1 MQEDPDSSYDSGA
14 RAFAGGWEAAAF
26 ARIHA
31 AALPH
36 IPSQPG
42 LVLDV
47 GAGSGRDAAWF
58 ACRGWRVVA
67 VEPAGALREVAG
79 QLHRMPG
86 IAWENDRLP
95 GLERTL
101 RLGLSFDLVWLS
113 AVWMHVA
120 PADRARAFRKLV
132 TLLKP
137 GGRMMLSLRRGP
149 DTSGRPM
156 HPVDPAEVERLA
168 GEHGLTVRAAAES
181 EDAMGRAE
189 VRWTVMVLPLPD
201 DGTGALPLI
210 RGIVLQDRKAATYK
224 LALVRVLARIADQS
238 AAMARH
244 HDDHV
249 EVPLGLVALYWL
261 RMFKALTA
269 EDILR
274 APSHR
279 GCSGLGFMKAA
290 HAAIAEV
297 PALGL
302 RPGASFDPLRG
313 RWVARAIGDA
323 AATITRMPAHYL
335 PSADGRPIFPTDYR
349 TLPTVSGQERLVIDP
364 PFLWAFGSTRIPLH
378 VWAALRRLAAWI
390 EPMLLAEWS
399 RLSVGYATRQGRAV
413 SLDTVLRALRWISPE
428 RDTLRVR
435 RIAAG
440 LIAAG
445 RPVHCVW
452 TGARPADAD
461 RIEID
466 HCFPFAAWPCDDLWN
481 LMPASRRA
489 NQHKSD
495 RLVSAAMLVSAEDRI
510 RSWWDTAYR
519 RTADPLRYR
528 QFEEE
533 ARATLPVEGSSI
545 EPRIHGSGLADVAG
559 VDDWQ
564 VAGLGGSGDGAIFAA
579 LLYQR
584 LRLRQDQNLP
594 EWHGIAG

>member
-1 MQEDPDSSYDSGA
+1 MQDDPVSSYDSGA
-14 RAFAGGWEAAAF
+14 RSFADGWEAVEF
-26 ARIHA
+26 ARAHA

-42 LVLDV
+42 LVLDI

-58 ACRGWRVVA
+58 AGQGWRVVA
-67 VEPAGALREVAG
+67 VEPAGALRQLAG
-79 QLHRMPG
+79 QLHRVPG
-86 IAWENDRLP
+86 VTWENDRLP

-120 PADRARAFRKLV
+120 PADRGRAFRKLV

-149 DTSGRPM
+149 DACGRPM
-156 HPVDPAEVERLA
+156 YPVEPAEIERLA
-168 GEHGLTVRAAAES
+168 GEHGLAVRGMVEC
-181 EDAMGRAE
+181 EDLMGRAE
-189 VRWTVMVLPLPD
+189 VRWTTMVLQLPD

-224 LALVRVLARIADQS
+224 LALLRVLARIADQS
-238 AAMARH
+238 AAMVRH

-249 EVPLGLVALYWL
+249 ELPLGLVALYWL

-269 EDILR
+269 EDIPQ
-274 APSHR
+274 APNHR
-279 GCSGLGFMKAA
+279 GATGLGFMKVAY
-290 HAAIAEV
+290 AAIGEV
-297 PALGL
+297 PALEL

-323 AATITRMPAHYL
+323 AATIARMPARYL
-335 PSADGRPIFPTDYR
+335 TYADGRPIFPTDYR
-349 TLPTVSGQERLVIDP
+349 GTPVVSKHSRLVVDP
-364 PFLWAFGSTRIPLH
+364 SLLWSYGSTRLPLH
-378 VWAALRRLAAWI
+378 IWTALRRLAAWI

-399 RLSVGYATRQGRAV
+399 CLSVGYAARQGRVV

-428 RDTLRVR
+428 HDTLRVR

-440 LIAAG
+440 LIEAG
-445 RPVHCVW
+445 RPIHCVW
-452 TGARPADAD
+452 TEARLANAD

-481 LMPASRRA
+481 LLPASRRA

-495 RLVSAAMLVSAEDRI
+495 RLVSAAMLATAEDRI
-510 RSWWDTAYR
+510 REWWATAYR
-519 RTADPLRYR
+519 NPAEPLRCR

-533 ARATLPVEGSSI
+533 ARATLPV
-545 EPRIHGSGLADVAG
+545 
-559 VDDWQ
+559 
-564 VAGLGGSGDGAIFAA
+564 
-579 LLYQR
+579 
-584 LRLRQDQNLP
+584 
-594 EWHGIAG
+594 